1 MFQIYMD
8 ATFKTCP
15 RPYAQFATIHGLYME
30 RVVPF
35 VMVLMSGK
43 TQAMYQSVL
52 RLVNRRVERVTGH
65 P

>member
-1 MFQIYMD
+1 MD
-8 ATFKTCP
+8 GTFKTCP
-15 RPYAQFATIHGLYME
+15 RPFYQFVTIHGMYLG

-43 TQAMYQSVL
+43 TEEMYRAVL
-52 RLVNRRVERVTGH
+52 RHVKRKVERVTGE